1 VTATPASPRAVI
13 FDIGNVLYDW
23 DPRYLYAKLIADPVE
38 LDWFLQHVVTKA
50 WHFQHD
56 TGRPAAETT
65 AELSAAYPAYR
76 PLIEAYVPRWLE
88 TVPGPLP
95 GMIALVNDLAS
106 ADVPLFAITNFSAEF
121 WPRFRA
127 TAPVFDRFRD
137 IVVSGVERMTK
148 PDPAIYALALT
159 RFGLAAH
166 DALFIDDR
174 ADNVAAAVAA
184 GMAGHVFVDA
194 PTTRAWLTSQ
204 AVL

>member
-1 VTATPASPRAVI
+1 MTATPASPRAVI

-65 AELSAAYPAYR
+65 AELCAAYPAYR
-76 PLIEAYVPRWLE
+76 PLIDAYVPRWLE

-95 GMIALVNDLAS
+95 GMIALVDDLAS

-148 PDPAIYALALT
+148 PDLAIYALALT

-184 GMAGHVFVDA
+184 GMAGHVFVNA
-194 PTTRAWLTSQ
+194 PTTRAWLTAQ